1 MSGPAHRIC
10 LVNPSGGV
18 AGPASFQRRLAAGL
32 AARGIGVAYG
42 LDDEPYAAALVVGG
56 VRQLAGLRRVRRG
69 GVPVLQRLDGINW
82 LHRRLPT
89 GLRHF
94 LRAEANN
101 LLMRFVRRRLA
112 DLVVYQSQFAR
123 DWWEREFGAAPVR
136 SQVVHNGVPLDE
148 FYPGGEGRP
157 PADGIRLLMVEGRLG
172 GGYEVGLGAAAA
184 LAQRLQAVTGSAVE
198 LAVAGEVTERA
209 KLALRA
215 RIVPQSNSNPRGPAT
230 LRLNWLGK
238 VEPDS
243 IPALDRTG
251 HLLYA
256 ADLNPACPNT
266 VLEAMACGLPVV
278 AFATGALP
286 ELVQGDAGRLAPYG
300 GDPWKLEVP
309 DIEGLAQAAVE
320 VLAEHDRYRR
330 GARARAE
337 QAFGQER
344 MVQGYL
350 DVLGWG

>member
-1 MSGPAHRIC
+1 MSRPAHRIC
-10 LVNPSGGV
+10 LVNPTRGV

-56 VRQLAGLRRVRRG
+56 TRQLAGLARVRRG

-89 GLRHF
+89 GLRHY

-123 DWWEREFGAAPVR
+123 DWWEREYGAAPVR

-148 FYPGGEGRP
+148 FSPAGEGRP

-172 GGYEVGLGAAAA
+172 GGYEVGLGAAAG
-184 LAQRLQAVTGSAVE
+184 LAQRLQLLTGNTVE
-198 LAVAGEVTERA
+198 LAIAGEVAEPARSE
-209 KLALRA
+209 LQA
-215 RIVPQSNSNPRGPAT
+215 RIASQSNSILQRPAA
-230 LRLNWLGK
+230 LRLDWLGK
-238 VEPDS
+238 VDPDS
-243 IPALDRTG
+243 VPALDRSG

-256 ADLNPACPNT
+256 ADLNAACPNT

-286 ELVQGDAGRLAPYG
+286 ELVQADAGRLAAYG

-309 DIEGLAQAAVE
+309 DIEGLAQAAAE
-320 VLAEHDRYRR
+320 VLAEHERYRR

-350 DVLGWG
+350 DALGWA

>member
-1 MSGPAHRIC
+1 MSRPAHRIC
-10 LVNPSGGV
+10 LVNPSRGV

-42 LDDEPYAAALVVGG
+42 LDDGPYTAALVVGG
-56 VRQLAGLRRVRRG
+56 VRQLAGLARVRRG

-89 GLRHF
+89 GLRHY

-101 LLMRFVRRRLA
+101 LLMRFVRRRLS

-123 DWWEREFGAAPVR
+123 DWWEREFGEAPVR
-136 SQVVHNGVPLDE
+136 SQVVHNGVPLDQ
-148 FYPGGEGRP
+148 FSPDGEGRP
-157 PADGIRLLMVEGRLG
+157 PADRIRLLMVEGRLG
-172 GGYEVGLGAAAA
+172 GGYEVGLGAAAS
-184 LAQRLQAVTGSAVE
+184 LAERLQAVTGSAVE

-209 KLALRA
+209 RSAL
-215 RIVPQSNSNPRGPAT
+215 QEQHPAPVS
-230 LRLNWLGK
+230 WLGK
-238 VEPDS
+238 VDPDS
-243 IPALDRTG
+243 IPALDRSG

-256 ADLNPACPNT
+256 ADLNAACPNT

-300 GDPWKLEVP
+300 GDPWKLEAP

-320 VLAEHDRYRR
+320 VLAEQDRYRR

-350 DVLGWG
+350 DVLGWA

>member
-1 MSGPAHRIC
+1 MSRPAHRIC
-10 LVNPSGGV
+10 LVNPSRGV

-56 VRQLAGLRRVRRG
+56 VRQLAGLARARRG
-69 GVPVLQRLDGINW
+69 GLPLLQRLDGINW

-89 GLRHF
+89 GLRHY

-123 DWWEREFGAAPVR
+123 EWWEREFGAAPVR
-136 SQVVHNGVPLDE
+136 SLVIHNGVPLDQ
-148 FYPGGEGRP
+148 FSPGGEGRP
-157 PADGIRLLMVEGRLG
+157 PADRIRLLMVEGRLA
-172 GGYEVGLGAAAA
+172 GGYEVGLGAAAS
-184 LAQRLQAVTGSAVE
+184 LARRLQAMTGSTVE
-198 LAVAGEVTERA
+198 LVVAGEVTERA
-209 KLALRA
+209 RSELQANLAA
-215 RIVPQSNSNPRGPAT
+215 QSNSTGPAA
-230 LRLNWLGK
+230 LQLSWLGK
-238 VEPDS
+238 VEPDA

-286 ELVQGDAGRLAPYG
+286 ELVQADAGQLAPYG
-300 GDPWKLEVP
+300 GDPWKLEAP
-309 DIEGLAQAAVE
+309 DIEGLAQAAAE
-320 VLAEHDRYRR
+320 VLAEQARYRR

-350 DVLGWG
+350 DALGWA

>member
-1 MSGPAHRIC
+1 MSRPAHRIC
-10 LVNPSGGV
+10 LVNPSRGV

-56 VRQLAGLRRVRRG
+56 IRQLAGLARARRG

-89 GLRHF
+89 GLRHY

-123 DWWEREFGAAPVR
+123 DWWEREFGEAPVR
-136 SQVVHNGVPLDE
+136 SLVVHNGVPLDQFSPE
-148 FYPGGEGRP
+148 GEGRP
-157 PADGIRLLMVEGRLG
+157 PADRIRLLMVEGRLG
-172 GGYEVGLGAAAA
+172 GGYEVGLSAAAS
-184 LAQRLQAVTGSAVE
+184 LAQRLQAVTGSTVE

-209 KLALRA
+209 RSDLQA
-215 RIVPQSNSNPRGPAT
+215 RFASQSNSAPHGPAAP
-230 LRLNWLGK
+230 LLNWLGR
-238 VEPDS
+238 VDPDS
-243 IPALDRTG
+243 IPALDRSG

-256 ADLNPACPNT
+256 ADLNAACPNT

-286 ELVQGDAGRLAPYG
+286 ELVQADAGRLVPYG
-300 GDPWKLEVP
+300 GDPWKLESP

-320 VLAEHDRYRR
+320 VLAEQDRYRR
-330 GARARAE
+330 GARARAV

-350 DVLGWG
+350 DALGWA